1 MDKIY
6 LKYRKKTEREVIK
19 IIFSFCTVININ
31 IGLYHLVLTTCIIIS
46 IFCLLLLVFRFQ
58 VSSGGVGVPSIFY
71 FLFIIIIYYKKLL
84 EFNKNTDRGVE
95 KCFVF
100 YDSIC
105 F

>member
-1 MDKIY
+1 
-6 LKYRKKTEREVIK
+6 
-19 IIFSFCTVININ
+19 
-31 IGLYHLVLTTCIIIS
+31 
-46 IFCLLLLVFRFQ
+46 
-58 VSSGGVGVPSIFY
+58 VGVPSIFY
-71 FLFIIIIYYKKLL
+71 FLFIIIYYKKLL